1 MVAPDRVEKGST
13 DASGRESIR
22 FIKNL
27 SNGVVVVVE
36 KEYKNSPDDMETIN
50 IWADLSSNVLDARQ
64 RRPLST
70 TSETVIISSD
80 SVAKIRKDAEEAIR
94 ADVEYLQKRAN
105 ATSGVQKYSITPD
118 ILAANE
124 RFNEELDEF
133 KAKTHKGL
141 CISANQVQSSVP
153 LAWMQMK

>member
-50 IWADLSSNVLDARQ
+50 IWADLSSEAINAQQKAAPGIHVQNAILD
-64 RRPLST
+64 
-70 TSETVIISSD
+70 ID
-80 SVAKIRKDAEEAIR
+80 VAKIRKDAEEAIR
-94 ADVEYLQKRAN
+94 ADVEYLQNGRMQRRESKSIALPP
-105 ATSGVQKYSITPD
+105 TSLPPTRGSMKSWMSLRPRRI
-118 ILAANE
+118 
-124 RFNEELDEF
+124 
-133 KAKTHKGL
+133 KAC